1 MVRYVADKVVML
13 IFTKGMLGVVV
24 PHICRPLH
32 IAAADRLDMMVRQLQ
47 ELYIIVPSMS
57 YYIYILHIVYI
68 VYSTFD

>member
-24 PHICRPLH
+24 THICRPLH

-57 YYIYILHIVYI
+57 YYIYTTYRI
-68 VYSTFD
+68 YSI